1 MRSARNRA
9 IIIAQSAVLV
19 GLAHCLLGCGDRIRL
34 PSAERLVEFET
45 AGPEGPSVDM
55 DRIIRARMPVGPY
68 RVAVGDVLQLT
79 MPLSVFPDTSG
90 AAPAAPGEVTRRCR
104 VSDAGLITLPQG
116 HQISVVGK
124 PLAEIEAAVV
134 DAYYPQFVK
143 TKPSVYAEVLE
154 YKTQRVQILGG
165 VARPG
170 PYNLRHDQMSLSA
183 LIMEAGGIVEQG
195 AAVIRI
201 ARSNDSLRQSV
212 ESAAPERPVFLD
224 VERRQESAG
233 ADAFVHRAV
242 LTGARFPGASS
253 PVRMWFRPEG
263 PLRTTG
269 WIVIE
274 RSGERLVRQWLDIG
288 NGPQKQAVL
297 QAATARFERLPIGLL
312 NQKLL
317 QLARTLEFGAGETA
331 AHLIARVPHGDWQR
345 TNGGDFVVSVD
356 DSSQEKGEG
365 GGYEVPPAWRTFAG
379 PAVAA
384 TPEPADGTV
393 VLPVK
398 GLNIPFVDV
407 ALNEADSVIVERLQ
421 VQYVSVL
428 GLVRAPGNFPYPT
441 DAQFNLAEVLA
452 FAGGLDTVADPRY
465 VTLYRLKPDGTIA
478 SATFQLVDPR
488 NQEELTPSLALA
500 IKPGDVV
507 SVEHT
512 PRTRANTFLDRY
524 FRLNMGLYL
533 RPEQLWGEE

>member
-1 MRSARNRA
+1 MRNARNRA

-55 DRIIRARMPVGPY
+55 DRIIRARIPVGPY
-68 RVAVGDVLQLT
+68 RVAIGDVLQLT
-79 MPLSVFPDTSG
+79 MPSSVFPDASQ
-90 AAPAAPGEVTRRCR
+90 AAPATPGEVTRRCR

-124 PLAEIEAAVV
+124 SLAEIEAAVV
-134 DAYYPQFVK
+134 DAYYPEFLK
-143 TKPSVYAEVLE
+143 IKPSVYAEVLE
-154 YKTQRVQILGG
+154 YKTHRVQILGG

-183 LIMEAGGIVEQG
+183 LILEAGGIVEQG

-201 ARSNDSLRQSV
+201 AHSHDSLEQSV
-212 ESAAPERPVFLD
+212 KSAAPDRPILFD
-224 VERRQESAG
+224 VERRQEDAG
-233 ADAFVHRAV
+233 ADAFVHQAV
-242 LTGARFPGASS
+242 LTGARFADASS

-345 TNGGDFVVSVD
+345 VNGGDFMVSVD
-356 DSSQEKGEG
+356 DSSQEKGG
-365 GGYEVPPAWRTFAG
+365 RYEVPPAWRTFAG

-384 TPEPADGTV
+384 TPKPADGTV

-428 GLVRAPGNFPYPT
+428 GLVRTPGNFPYPV

-452 FAGGLDTVADPRY
+452 FAGGLDTVAEPRY
-465 VTLYRLKPDGTIA
+465 VTLYRLKADGTIA

-488 NQEELTPSLALA
+488 NQEELTASLALA
-500 IKPGDVV
+500 VKPGDVV
-507 SVEHT
+507 SVEST
-512 PRTRANTFLDRY
+512 PRTRTNVFLDRY
-524 FRLNMGLYL
+524 FRLSMGVYL